1 MKEFV
6 IKTLAVLL
14 LPLVCRTST
23 ANVHLQNN
31 YAMNRS
37 RRRNGKSATTYAHH
51 LAFVSPSTTHTSKQR
66 PRTKIKL
73 LTAEETHQ
81 DIFTTP
87 KLTAA
92 EEELLSAKFSTLRSL
107 GIDYGLAR
115 TGLAVTTGGYRP
127 RPLGILSG
135 YTKQYTLRNVTKI
148 KELTGTENA
157 TVSGIDNTRLIEA
170 IVTTAQSEQVTNLVL
185 GLPLHKNGSISEQ
198 SNITQTFGLELLE
211 HLRKECGTTMNVT
224 LWDERYTSK
233 EAASR
238 IVGEMMA
245 RNRDLSSIDLEGCLD
260 DEAACIILEHY
271 YQVLGKDAQV
281 LILEEQVEEEC
292 RRVYEAKIEQ
302 REQERLQVLEDR
314 EKMWNARR
322 EMIERDRALEEA
334 SGSGSGSGKK
344 KKKRKKKK

>member
-1 MKEFV
+1 MTKLFGIGV
-6 IKTLAVLL
+6 LAVLFISL
-14 LPLVCRTST
+14 ISHSSI
-23 ANVHLQNN
+23 ASHLQIN
-31 YAMNRS
+31 YARH
-37 RRRNGKSATTYAHH
+37 RCDRRNAKSVMANYVHHH
-51 LAFVSPSTTHTSKQR
+51 LAFVSPPTIQSPR
-66 PRTKIKL
+66 CPRTKIKL

-81 DIFTTP
+81 EIFTTP

-92 EEELLSAKFSTLRSL
+92 EEHALTTKFSKLRSL
-107 GIDYGLAR
+107 GIDYGLIR

-148 KELTGTENA
+148 KEITGTENA
-157 TVSGIDNTRLIEA
+157 TVNGIDNTRLIEA
-170 IVTTAQSEQVTNLVL
+170 IVSMAQSEQVTNLVL

-198 SNITQTFGLELLE
+198 SNITQQFGVELLE
-211 HLRKECGTTMNVT
+211 HLRKECGNTMNVT

-281 LILEEQVEEEC
+281 LTLDDATEEEC
-292 RRVYEAKIEQ
+292 RRLYEAKIVQ
-302 REQERLQVLEDR
+302 REQERIQIFEDR

-322 EMIERDRALEEA
+322 EMIKRDRLLMEEND
-334 SGSGSGSGKK
+334 GSGGGKK

>member
-1 MKEFV
+1 MT
-6 IKTLAVLL
+6 I
-14 LPLVCRTST
+14 
-23 ANVHLQNN
+23 
-31 YAMNRS
+31 
-37 RRRNGKSATTYAHH
+37 
-51 LAFVSPSTTHTSKQR
+51 PSTGC

-73 LTAEETHQ
+73 LTAEETRQ

-92 EEELLSAKFSTLRSL
+92 EEYALTAKFSRLRSL
-107 GIDYGLAR
+107 GIDYGLIR

-127 RPLGILSG
+127 RPIGILSG

-148 KELTGTENA
+148 KEITGTENA
-157 TVSGIDNTRLIEA
+157 TVNGIDNTRLIEA
-170 IVTTAQSEQVTNLVL
+170 IVSTAISEQVTNLVL

-198 SNITQTFGLELLE
+198 SNITQQFGMELLE

-245 RNRDLSSIDLEGCLD
+245 RNRDLGSIDLEGCLD

-271 YQVLGKDAQV
+271 YQVLGKDAHV
-281 LILEEQVEEEC
+281 LTLDDATEEEC
-292 RRVYEAKIEQ
+292 RRSYEEKIAQ
-302 REQERLQVLEDR
+302 REQERMQILEDR
-314 EKMWNARR
+314 EKMRNARR
-322 EMIERDRALEEA
+322 EMIERDRLLMEKD
-334 SGSGSGSGKK
+334 GSGDGKK